1 MQGQEVT
8 RFLGHGGYVF
18 CLAIDG
24 SGSLVASGAA
34 DEGVRIWDIRS
45 GGSALVDGKDNG
57 GSSGTGAGAG
67 GIGGAKSG
75 GGGCLRALS
84 AHSEPVTAVDFS
96 PDGSCLASSSYD
108 GVM

>member
-24 SGSLVASGAA
+24 SGSLIASGAA

-45 GGSALVDGKDNG
+45 GGSAVDGGDSSRSG
-57 GSSGTGAGAG
+57 GSGSGGTNH
-67 GIGGAKSG
+67 